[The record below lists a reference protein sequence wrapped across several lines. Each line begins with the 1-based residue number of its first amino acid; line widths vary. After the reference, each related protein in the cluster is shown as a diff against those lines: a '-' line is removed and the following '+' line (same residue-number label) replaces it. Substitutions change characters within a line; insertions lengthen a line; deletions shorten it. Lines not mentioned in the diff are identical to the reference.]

1 MFSCAY
7 QALMTPEPL
16 AKKAII
22 DATAIEWEQEQLTLE
37 PVTVERVS
45 KPGRPQKPALVPPR
59 ELVKRKISTVEGRAV
74 IVHAVAHIEFN
85 AMNLALDALYRFQ
98 EMPIDYYH
106 DWLLVCIEEAYHC
119 SLMLERLEQ
128 LGFQYGDFPAHNGL
142 WEMAVQTD
150 HSLLDRM
157 GMVPRVFEA
166 RGLDV
171 TPGMIKRFNGAQ
183 DHETVSR
190 LEIILHDEIGHV
202 AIGNRWF
209 EYACKQAGVEVI
221 PTFQK
226 LLHKYMQG
234 QVRGPFHTEARLEA
248 GFSQHE
254 MDILEAM

>member
-1 MFSCAY
+1 
-7 QALMTPEPL
+7 MTPEPL

-22 DATAIEWEQEQLTLE
+22 DTIAEDWAQERLSLD
-37 PVTVERVS
+37 PVKIERVS
-45 KPGRPQKPALVPPR
+45 KPGRPDKPVLVPPR
-59 ELVKRKISTVEGRAV
+59 DLVKRKISSIEGRAV

-98 EMPIDYYH
+98 EMPVYYYN
-106 DWLLVCIEEAYHC
+106 DWLLVSKEEAYHC

-128 LGFQYGDFPAHNGL
+128 LGYQYGDFPAHNGL
-142 WEMAVQTD
+142 WEMAVKTD
-150 HSLLDRM
+150 HGLLERM

-171 TPGMIKRFNGAQ
+171 TPGMIKRFEGVQ
-183 DHETVSR
+183 DHDTVSR
-190 LEIILHDEIGHV
+190 LEIILRDEIGHV

-209 EYACKQAGVEVI
+209 EYACQQAGVEVI
-221 PTFQK
+221 PTFQN
-226 LLHKYMQG
+226 LLQEYMQG
-234 QVRGPFHTEARLEA
+234 QVRGPFHTKARLEA